1 MMAVM
6 ATRDSAATKQRI
18 LEAATAEF
26 AEYGLAGARV
36 DRIATRAGANK
47 QLIYAYFASKEG
59 LFDSVLEANIAVL
72 LDAVPFTADDLPA
85 YAAALFDFAVAHPQ
99 LVRLVRWHQLER
111 PGVMNQLPAT
121 AASNMRKLD
130 KLGAAQ
136 KAGKVSAA
144 LPADQLFALLLTLI
158 HGAAE
163 THLASE
169 DGHAIQRETLVGGV
183 RRLISPA

>member
-1 MMAVM
+1 MIVVM

-18 LEAATAEF
+18 LDAATAEF

-36 DRIATRAGANK
+36 DRIAARAGANK
-47 QLIYAYFASKEG
+47 QLIYAYFGSKEG
-59 LFDSVLEANIAVL
+59 LFDSVLEANIALV

-85 YAAALFDFAVAHPQ
+85 YAAVLFDFAVAHPQ
-99 LVRLVRWHQLER
+99 LARLVRWHQLER
-111 PGVMNQLPAT
+111 PGVMNQLRET
-121 AASNMRKLD
+121 AASNKRKLD
-130 KLGAAQ
+130 AVAAAQ

-163 THLASE
+163 THVASGDGLAV
-169 DGHAIQRETLVGGV
+169 QRETLVAGV
-183 RRLISPA
+183 RRLTSPA

>member
-1 MMAVM
+1 M

-47 QLIYAYFASKEG
+47 QLIYAYFGSKEG
-59 LFDSVLEANIAVL
+59 LFDSAIEANIVQL

-85 YAAALFDFAVAHPQ
+85 YAGTLFDFAVAHPQ

-111 PGVMNQLPAT
+111 PRVMNQLPET
-121 AASNMRKLD
+121 ASSNKRKLD
-130 KLGAAQ
+130 ALAAAQ
-136 KAGKVSAA
+136 KAGKVSTA
-144 LPADQLFALLLTLI
+144 LPADQLYLLLVTLI
-158 HGAAE
+158 HGGAE
-163 THLASE
+163 THVASE
-169 DGHAIQRETLVGGV
+169 DVLAVQRETLVAGV
-183 RRLISPA
+183 RRLTSPT